1 MDRMEFEFS
10 TSAFS
15 KEDTTSSNENI
26 VPMMNNNGTDIINIL
41 QEMIIK
47 TIYSFARA
55 MKNLLGELFS
65 PFLNLLERSLN
76 TLEELLSEIVRTV
89 APTFNQICNYVCHFL
104 KQLLD
109 YLESISN
116 NSEPI
121 SSLIPLLPPPPS
133 PSSSSSPPQLLLP
146 QSSSPPKLLSLRS
159 SSSPQPSLSLPNIYH
174 D

>member
-1 MDRMEFEFS
+1 MVYPMQLVSQQEEQKIIS
-10 TSAFS
+10 
-15 KEDTTSSNENI
+15 EDTTSSNENI

-41 QEMIIK
+41 QETIIK

-76 TLEELLSEIVRTV
+76 TLEELLSEIVRIV
-89 APTFNQICNYVCHFL
+89 APTFNQICNYVCHSL

-121 SSLIPLLPPPPS
+121 SSIIPLL

-146 QSSSPPKLLSLRS
+146 QSSSPPNLLSLQS

>member
-1 MDRMEFEFS
+1 
-10 TSAFS
+10 
-15 KEDTTSSNENI
+15 
-26 VPMMNNNGTDIINIL
+26 MMNNNGTDIINIL

-121 SSLIPLLPPPPS
+121 SSLIPLLPP
-133 PSSSSSPPQLLLP
+133 SSSSSSSPPPQLLLP
-146 QSSSPPKLLSLRS
+146 QSSSPPKLLSLQS
-159 SSSPQPSLSLPNIYH
+159 SSSPQPSFSLPNIYH